1 MDVLSKVGG
10 LDIAGLTGVF
20 LGGALYRVPV
30 VIDGF
35 ISSVAALCA
44 ARMVPVSKSYFLPS
58 HVSKEPAGAMLLEAL
73 ELSPLL
79 TCNMSLGEGTG
90 AVAVIPVL
98 EMGLSVYREM
108 TTFEKAKIEQYEVL
122 K

>member
-58 HVSKEPAGAMLLEAL
+58 HVQEPAGAMLLEAL
-73 ELSPLL
+73 DAFSAFDL
-79 TCNMSLGEGTG
+79 
-90 AVAVIPVL
+90 
-98 EMGLSVYREM
+98 
-108 TTFEKAKIEQYEVL
+108 
-122 K
+122 